1 MAKKSF
7 KCSKCDRSFSMA
19 AHLARHMNA
28 IHVSA
33 KQKAAAKRTKRKAKK
48 AGKAKR
54 VKRGRKA
61 KVRAPAR
68 RKRAT
73 GHKAIRD
80 MTLEQ
85 LTGLIA
91 SARKETRR
99 RLTALKASLA

>member
-33 KQKAAAKRTKRKAKK
+33 KKKAAAKRKRKAKK